1 MASEVHIRKGK
12 ELLDQGQIDAA
23 IEQFQLTVEAL
34 PSHHEAVY
42 LLGLAYLRSEHFP
55 LALMQFDRALEL
67 SPNNPN
73 YLSDRGVVKLRM
85 KDQQGALH
93 DLNRCVELDPNY
105 SFRYSLRAFVRNAI
119 GDIHGAMEDY
129 EKAVSLDPTDPI
141 AYNNLGLCQEQLGY
155 QSQAE
160 RNFRMAD
167 KLEGIDR
174 PDVVSD
180 HTVSLSDKSSIATT
194 ELKTELEP
202 STYLNIIKR
211 VFTDPNERAEFFR
224 FTGNLFKLNRK

>member
-1 MASEVHIRKGK
+1 MSTEAPIAKGK
-12 ELLDQGQIDAA
+12 ELLNRGQIEAA
-23 IEQFQLTVEAL
+23 IEQFQLTVEAM

-85 KDQQGALH
+85 KDNQGALS

-105 SFRYSLRAFVRNAI
+105 SYRYSLRAFVRNAL

-129 EKAVSLDPTDPI
+129 EKAVSLDPSDPI

-155 QSQAE
+155 QSKAE
-160 RNFRMAD
+160 SNFRLAD
-167 KLEGIDR
+167 KLEGIER
-174 PDVVSD
+174 PNAVSD
-180 HTVSLSDKSSIATT
+180 HTVSLKDKNPKSPTDAKS
-194 ELKTELEP
+194 ELEP
-202 STYLNIIKR
+202 STYLNVIRK
-211 VFTDPNERAEFFR
+211 VFTDPSERAEFFR